1 MKKIIAL
8 ALAVMMALSLVCV
21 ASAEKT
27 TYKVGILTPRR
38 YARLG
43 CRHHLLCRTACQA
56 AGRSWHDRVQTVH
69 LQQR

>member
-27 TYKVGILTPRR
+27 TYKV
-38 YARLG
+38 
-43 CRHHLLCRTACQA
+43 
-56 AGRSWHDRVQTVH
+56 H

>member
-27 TYKVGILTPRR
+27 TYKIGILAPAVTHGWVGGVAYHAEQRCKE
-38 YARLG
+38 L
-43 CRHHLLCRTACQA
+43 
-56 AGRSWHDRVQTVH
+56 AGEVEY
-69 LQQR
+69 

>member
-27 TYKVGILTPRR
+27 TYKVGIVQYVSDASLDQISNNIKAEL
-38 YARLG
+38 ARSSTNCPPPATLKK
-43 CRHHLLCRTACQA
+43 
-56 AGRSWHDRVQTVH
+56 
-69 LQQR
+69 

>member
-27 TYKVGILTPRR
+27 TYKIGILAPAVTHGWVGGVA
-38 YARLG
+38 YHAE
-43 CRHHLLCRTACQA
+43 
-56 AGRSWHDRVQTVH
+56 
-69 LQQR
+69 QR